1 MNRNNDAEVVCF
13 GMIAPAVVLRVDD
26 FPAHNT
32 GALIRDAVE
41 FISDDAAIVAGVLRG
56 WNVRSGLIGT
66 TLGDDER
73 GRRAARRLKE
83 LGVLGKIRFSKKIA
97 TPYEVNVSD
106 RTGART
112 YFWQRDPRVLA
123 TLDTAPLDLLNRAKM
138 LYVDWY
144 DDIHILRAM
153 RAARKRGIPVFLN
166 FEHGHANPDL
176 LARYAPFTTICQATT
191 DDAQHGRDARTVA
204 RKLLDAVISTALVT
218 LAGDGCLA
226 ATRDQTI
233 RVRAPRVEI
242 VDGCG
247 AGATFSAGFL
257 YGFLR
262 GWNLES
268 STRFAIA
275 AASLKVSVMGPRAF
289 PRARIKRFA
298 NEIRIDTIAL

>member
-1 MNRNNDAEVVCF
+1 MQADVICF

-26 FPAHNT
+26 FPAPNT
-32 GALIRDAVE
+32 GALVRDAVE

-56 WNVRSGLIGT
+56 WKVQTGLIGT

-73 GRRAARRLKE
+73 WRRAARRLKE
-83 LGVLGKIRFSKKIA
+83 LGILGKMRFSKKIA
-97 TPYEVNVSD
+97 TPYEVNISD
-106 RTGART
+106 ATGART

-123 TLDTAPLDLLNRAKM
+123 TLDTAPLDLLDRAKI

-144 DDIHILRAM
+144 DGIHILRAM
-153 RAARKRGIPVFLN
+153 RAARARGIPVFLN
-166 FEHGHANPDL
+166 FEHGHCDPDL

-191 DDAQHGRDARTVA
+191 DAAQRGRDARTVA
-204 RKLLDAVISTALVT
+204 RKLLDAGIATALVT

-226 ATRDQTI
+226 ATRAQTM

-262 GWNLES
+262 GWNLET

-275 AASLKVSVMGPRAF
+275 AASLKVGTLGPRAF
-289 PRARIKRFA
+289 PLARIKTLAR
-298 NEIRIDTIAL
+298 RLTIAR